1 MRSATSKISLVND
14 ATVLPFFEA
23 CAASDCAVSDSTGIS
38 CFVMRPWLRRE
49 YVHQAMRPECTDGSR
64 HSLGTQRR
72 GAAPESFARGPDVQ
86 EAPQGRGRLTHVRIE
101 RVREAALA
109 REQRRRRDRAGNR
122 HDAAKVVAR
131 VPQIREDSMDGV
143 LSLRDVDDR
152 IRRTDTLNHAME

>member
-72 GAAPESFARGPDVQ
+72 GAAPESF
-86 EAPQGRGRLTHVRIE
+86 T
-101 RVREAALA
+101 RVSAA
-109 REQRRRRDRAGNR
+109 QSG
-122 HDAAKVVAR
+122 
-131 VPQIREDSMDGV
+131 
-143 LSLRDVDDR
+143 
-152 IRRTDTLNHAME
+152 RRTARRADAKQPPLALPTAYAYIHLFNPTNIATYEYTSA

>member
-64 HSLGTQRR
+64 HSLGTQRKGR
-72 GAAPESFARGPDVQ
+72 RSGVLHPGVGRPVRPAVGSTTIGIKSYVPSSRSIPSSSEQANVAPRIRTRADSF
-86 EAPQGRGRLTHVRIE
+86 VRNSYTSGVTLSSPLDRHRTRI
-101 RVREAALA
+101 
-109 REQRRRRDRAGNR
+109 RAGGMR
-122 HDAAKVVAR
+122 VAL
-131 VPQIREDSMDGV
+131 D
-143 LSLRDVDDR
+143 
-152 IRRTDTLNHAME
+152 